1 MFVGD
6 IYLDRIFD
14 YNIKISQTET
24 IKVSIDDKQLPRII
38 LLVISFFISLGLTLY
53 FYGTKR
59 LYQFFSSSLKR
70 YHSLLFNFSET
81 PRSKVAKKYI
91 PPMEPL

>member
-38 LLVISFFISLGLTLY
+38 LLVISFIISLGLTLY

-59 LYQFFSSSLKR
+59 LY
-70 YHSLLFNFSET
+70 
-81 PRSKVAKKYI
+81 
-91 PPMEPL
+91 